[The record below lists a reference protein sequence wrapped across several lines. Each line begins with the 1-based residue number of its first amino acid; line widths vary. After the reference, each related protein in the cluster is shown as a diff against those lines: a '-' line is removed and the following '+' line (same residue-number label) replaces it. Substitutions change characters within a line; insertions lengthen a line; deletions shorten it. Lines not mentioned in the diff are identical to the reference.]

1 MKLIGRDLDLELAY
15 SRLRKRPLASCIQ
28 GAQKLRQITGLD
40 RRLARDGWSLCPLIV
55 TYEVTHRC
63 NLRCRTCWLWGPQG
77 KCSQGYESGE
87 ITLAESL
94 RFIDSISAFR
104 PYLLL
109 TGGEPLLHEKIA
121 DIVGHASSK
130 GLFVGLITNG
140 MLAECG
146 RLEAVVR
153 AGLDFLTVSIDSSDR
168 DVHNLIRGNPR
179 SYDNCVLTLE
189 LIKRLKRGRSPLV
202 TINVT
207 VSDYNYEDLAGML
220 AIAEDGGAD
229 VLQFQH
235 QWFCDDA
242 AAKAY
247 GAWAVETLGMRSAHM
262 EAFET
267 NSTQRVDGSLVH
279 RQLKQL
285 KSDSRVQ
292 VRVVP
297 DLAEEDTVTYYAGM
311 SPVDG
316 DRCTT
321 PWCGAIVKPNG
332 DVVPCIDYVV
342 GNVTETPFRQIWNSE
357 RMRLFRKV
365 VREQRYFPG
374 CTRCCGFFG

>member
-1 MKLIGRDLDLELAY
+1 
-15 SRLRKRPLASCIQ
+15 
-28 GAQKLRQITGLD
+28 
-40 RRLARDGWSLCPLIV
+40 
-55 TYEVTHRC
+55 
-63 NLRCRTCWLWGPQG
+63 
-77 KCSQGYESGE
+77 
-87 ITLAESL
+87 
-94 RFIDSISAFR
+94 
-104 PYLLL
+104 
-109 TGGEPLLHEKIA
+109 
-121 DIVGHASSK
+121 
-130 GLFVGLITNG
+130 
-140 MLAECG
+140 
-146 RLEAVVR
+146 
-153 AGLDFLTVSIDSSDR
+153 
-168 DVHNLIRGNPR
+168 
-179 SYDNCVLTLE
+179 
-189 LIKRLKRGRSPLV
+189 
-202 TINVT
+202 
-207 VSDYNYEDLAGML
+207 
-220 AIAEDGGAD
+220 
-229 VLQFQH
+229 
-235 QWFCDDA
+235 
-242 AAKAY
+242 
-247 GAWAVETLGMRSAHM
+247 M